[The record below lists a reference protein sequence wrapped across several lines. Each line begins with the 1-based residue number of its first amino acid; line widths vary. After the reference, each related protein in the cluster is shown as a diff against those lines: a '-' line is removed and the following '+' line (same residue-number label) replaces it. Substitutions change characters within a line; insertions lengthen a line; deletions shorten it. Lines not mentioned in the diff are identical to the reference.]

1 MSSSAGPRSPARV
14 LPGCRSFVEVRRRS
28 SSIPPRSSR
37 CPGRGARLCGV
48 GGGGRVGGETQAH
61 GGGGGGVSGGMQ
73 GWEAGRCHA
82 CSRGKTG
89 EGRRKEGRK
98 EKRLILIL
106 PKSPSLKERKIHLDL
121 LETKPTAGRE
131 KKKKAQDVESTYI
144 RRNGVYMYQD
154 PRETEEKDKDEGWTE
169 GGGQATGSHTDTLR

>member
-61 GGGGGGVSGGMQ
+61 GGGVGVGGGGQWWDAGMGGRQVSRMQ
-73 GWEAGRCHA
+73 SGENR
-82 CSRGKTG
+82 RGS
-89 EGRRKEGRK
+89 EEGRK
-98 EKRLILIL
+98 EGKKTHLNSTQVTIFKR
-106 PKSPSLKERKIHLDL
+106 KKNPSGSARDKTNSRK
-121 LETKPTAGRE
+121 R
-131 KKKKAQDVESTYI
+131 KKKKSPRCRIYI
-144 RRNGVYMYQD
+144 YTPEWCIYVSGSKGD
-154 PRETEEKDKDEGWTE
+154 GGEG
-169 GGGQATGSHTDTLR
+169 QR